1 MSEAVLRIVRAKKT
15 LKESK
20 NIKPD
25 ILPVSGAGQDGTP
38 ELRKKYQSETP
49 GQTVKS
55 FTDYIK
61 DK

>member
-1 MSEAVLRIVRAKKT
+1 LHKSVNEA
-15 LKESK
+15 K

-38 ELRKKYQSETP
+38 DVRKKYQSETP
-49 GQTVKS
+49 GQPVKS